1 MTSRSETRR
10 ELEASL
16 RSFLPEQLQ
25 VGNSITSSKPV
36 VAAVGVGGVMTG
48 YVWGRIR
55 GRRARKSKE
64 KA

>member
-25 VGNSITSSKPV
+25 VGNSITSSKPA